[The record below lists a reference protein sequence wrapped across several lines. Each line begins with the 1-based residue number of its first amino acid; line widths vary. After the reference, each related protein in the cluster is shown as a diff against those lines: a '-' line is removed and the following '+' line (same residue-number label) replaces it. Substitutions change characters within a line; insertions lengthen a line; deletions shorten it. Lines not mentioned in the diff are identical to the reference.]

1 MKVDGLEEKLSN
13 LALELARLVH
23 ILLYHLLAEVDVD
36 AADTPLRP
44 PWLPSLFLCPLS
56 QPWCLLLSTAP
67 NTGLLFGVQFL
78 SRSHFAHLADRTRNA
93 W

>member
-23 ILLYHLLAEVDVD
+23 TLLYHLLAEVDVD

-44 PWLPSLFLCPLS
+44 P
-56 QPWCLLLSTAP
+56 
-67 NTGLLFGVQFL
+67 
-78 SRSHFAHLADRTRNA
+78 
-93 W
+93 